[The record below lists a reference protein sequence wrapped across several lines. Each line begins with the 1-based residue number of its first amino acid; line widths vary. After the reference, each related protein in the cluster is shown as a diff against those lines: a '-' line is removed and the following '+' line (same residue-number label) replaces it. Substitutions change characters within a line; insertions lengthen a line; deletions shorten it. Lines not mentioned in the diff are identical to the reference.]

1 MLDGSYGLSGGAI
14 ATSVAH
20 DSHNIVVAGDDD
32 ADMKLAVEELAR
44 IGGGV
49 VMTSRGKVL
58 DCLPLPVGGLMS
70 EKTAVEVADA
80 LRRLLRLAREHYHI
94 SEKADA
100 FMTLSFLALPVI
112 PRLKITARGLFD
124 ADAFR
129 FVPVGA

>member
-1 MLDGSYGLSGGAI
+1 MGCPAGPLPQAWRI
-14 ATSVAH
+14 

-100 FMTLSFLALPVI
+100 FMTLSFLALPVNS
-112 PRLKITARGLFD
+112 PPQDHRAR
-124 ADAFR
+124 
-129 FVPVGA
+129 PV